1 MNQVKKKFSESIGK
15 NTDVK
20 LKMKMLNKKSKSI
33 ESMNPAGHTIR
44 SLIDQHAETSPDRP
58 FVKYPESGISHT
70 WSEFQ
75 ARVQSIARY
84 LKNMDFPPNVPV
96 AGLLGNGQAALEL
109 FLGGMYGG
117 FQVLLANPLAGAD
130 ILAYVLEHSES
141 TNLFVDQQHHELA
154 KQALSQLADKPQ
166 LIPIQADNSTDSEWI
181 GSNEELSTPMPCPED
196 VALLIYTSGTTGK
209 PKGVIHTHESLL
221 QGGWNT
227 VVAHELSPEDNSLCV
242 LPLCHINAQAV
253 SVMGTLVS
261 GSGLVLPDRFQV
273 SKFWSWMVD
282 EECSWFSAVPTIFSY
297 LLNAEEDAQLKAN
310 LKNVRFGRSSSAA
323 LPPAL
328 QKAFEARFGLSIVET
343 MGITET
349 AAPMLSNPLNSEF
362 HKLGSPGIAYGN
374 EVRVADAEGKVVC
387 TGEENE
393 VQVKGRNV
401 MQGYFKNPQATREA
415 FTPDGWYRTGDLG
428 KMDEDGYV
436 FITGR
441 LKELI
446 IKGGENIAPREID
459 DVLYRHSSV
468 LEAAAFPLPD
478 ADYGQTVAAAI
489 ATRPGEEVTESALR
503 QLCLDAMGAYR
514 APSKYFFLDELPKGP
529 SGKIQRLKLTERFTD

>member
-1 MNQVKKKFSESIGK
+1 MDL
-15 NTDVK
+15 T
-20 LKMKMLNKKSKSI
+20 
-33 ESMNPAGHTIR
+33 GHTIR
-44 SLIDQHAETSPDRP
+44 SLIDQHAEKTPDQTY
-58 FVKYPESGISHT
+58 VIYPDTGISHT
-70 WSEFQ
+70 WSEFRV
-75 ARVQSIARY
+75 RVQSMALY
-84 LKNMDFPPNVPV
+84 LENMELSPKVPV

-154 KQALSQLADKPQ
+154 QQALSQLADKPQ
-166 LIPIQADNSTDSEWI
+166 LIPLQPDNSNDLERI
-181 GSNEELSTPMPCPED
+181 GSNEELSTPIPCPED
-196 VALLIYTSGTTGK
+196 AALLIYTSGTTGK

-221 QGGWNT
+221 HGGWNT
-227 VVAHELSPEDNSLCV
+227 VVAHELTQEDNSLCV

-261 GSGLVLPDRFQV
+261 GSGLVMPDRFQV

-282 EECSWFSAVPTIFSY
+282 EKCSWFSAVPTIFSY

-310 LKNVRFGRSSSAA
+310 LKKVRFGRSASAA

-428 KMDEDGYV
+428 KMDADGYI

>member
-1 MNQVKKKFSESIGK
+1 MDL
-15 NTDVK
+15 T
-20 LKMKMLNKKSKSI
+20 
-33 ESMNPAGHTIR
+33 GHTIR
-44 SLIDQHAETSPDRP
+44 SLIDQHAEKTPDQTY
-58 FVKYPESGISHT
+58 VIYPDTGISHT

-181 GSNEELSTPMPCPED
+181 DSNEELSTPMPCPED

-310 LKNVRFGRSSSAA
+310 LKKVRFGRSASAA

-349 AAPMLSNPLNSEF
+349 AAPLLSNPLDPTK
-362 HKLGSPGIAYGN
+362 HKHGSSGIAYGN

-529 SGKIQRLKLTERFTD
+529 SGKIQRLKLTERFTN

>member
-1 MNQVKKKFSESIGK
+1 
-15 NTDVK
+15 
-20 LKMKMLNKKSKSI
+20 
-33 ESMNPAGHTIR
+33 
-44 SLIDQHAETSPDRP
+44 
-58 FVKYPESGISHT
+58 
-70 WSEFQ
+70 
-75 ARVQSIARY
+75 
-84 LKNMDFPPNVPV
+84 
-96 AGLLGNGQAALEL
+96 
-109 FLGGMYGG
+109 
-117 FQVLLANPLAGAD
+117 
-130 ILAYVLEHSES
+130 
-141 TNLFVDQQHHELA
+141 
-154 KQALSQLADKPQ
+154 
-166 LIPIQADNSTDSEWI
+166 
-181 GSNEELSTPMPCPED
+181 
-196 VALLIYTSGTTGK
+196 
-209 PKGVIHTHESLL
+209 
-221 QGGWNT
+221 
-227 VVAHELSPEDNSLCV
+227 
-242 LPLCHINAQAV
+242 
-253 SVMGTLVS
+253 
-261 GSGLVLPDRFQV
+261 
-273 SKFWSWMVD
+273 
-282 EECSWFSAVPTIFSY
+282 
-297 LLNAEEDAQLKAN
+297 
-310 LKNVRFGRSSSAA
+310 
-323 LPPAL
+323 
-328 QKAFEARFGLSIVET
+328 
-343 MGITET
+343 
-349 AAPMLSNPLNSEF
+349 
-362 HKLGSPGIAYGN
+362 
-374 EVRVADAEGKVVC
+374 VRVADAEGKVVC